1 MEDEKYC
8 IVICGGGGKTIL
20 HLQNIDI
27 YLDVDYYIWQ
37 DPSRIPSLE
46 KMIKNNDK
54 KGISDFYKNIM
65 LTDEKLRNDHRILLV
80 HNPINAEWLDRK
92 ILGIYRPTKELHEEN
107 IKDRDS
113 FMKELARNDWEEL
126 SKYNPTEFDKYPF
139 L

>member
-27 YLDVDYYIWQ
+27 YLYIDYYIWQ

-46 KMIKNNDK
+46 KMIKNNDSK
-54 KGISDFYKNIM
+54 AISDFYKNIM
-65 LTDEKLRNDHRILLV
+65 LTDEKLRNDNRILLV

-92 ILGIYRPTKELHEEN
+92 ILGIYRPTKELHENN
-107 IKDRDS
+107 IKDRDP
-113 FMKELARNDWEEL
+113 FLKELARNDWEEL
-126 SKYNPTEFDKYPF
+126 SKYNPSEFDKYPF

>member
-27 YLDVDYYIWQ
+27 YLDIDYYIWQ

-65 LTDEKLRNDHRILLV
+65 LTDEKLRNDYRILLV
-80 HNPINAEWLDRK
+80 HHPINAEWLGRK
-92 ILGIYRPTKELHEEN
+92 IVGIYRPVKELHEKN
-107 IKDRDS
+107 IKDREPYLQ
-113 FMKELARNDWEEL
+113 ELARNDWEEL
-126 SKYNPTEFDKYPF
+126 GKYNPTEFDKYPF

>member
-37 DPSRIPSLE
+37 DPSRILSLE

-65 LTDEKLRNDHRILLV
+65 LTDKKLRNDYRILLV

>member
-1 MEDEKYC
+1 MEEEKYC
-8 IVICGGGGKTIL
+8 IVICGGGGKSIL

-37 DPSRIPSLE
+37 DQSRIPSLE
-46 KMIKNNDK
+46 KMLKNNDT
-54 KGISDFYKNIM
+54 KGIGDFYKNIM
-65 LTDEKLRNDHRILLV
+65 LNDEKLRNDYRILLV

-113 FMKELARNDWEEL
+113 FIKELARNDWEEL

>member
-1 MEDEKYC
+1 MEDKKYC
-8 IVICGGGGKTIL
+8 IVICEGGGKSIL

-27 YLDVDYYIWQ
+27 YLDVGYYIWQ
-37 DPSRIPSLE
+37 DLSRIPSLE

-92 ILGIYRPTKELHEEN
+92 ILGIYRPIKELHEEN

-113 FMKELARNDWEEL
+113 FMKELARKDWEEL
-126 SKYNPTEFDKYPF
+126 GKYNPTEFDKYPF